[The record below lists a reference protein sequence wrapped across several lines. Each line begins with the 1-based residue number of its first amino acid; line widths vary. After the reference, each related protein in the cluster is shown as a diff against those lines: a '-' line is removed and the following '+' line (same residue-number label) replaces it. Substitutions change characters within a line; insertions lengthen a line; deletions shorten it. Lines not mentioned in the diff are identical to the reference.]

1 MQLIGR
7 VYDFVDFFAS
17 QAGWNWNGNF
27 SHFSTS
33 SSLIAITCSISIA
46 SANGHHISTRCASF
60 HISFQWQQQKRS
72 AEWNFEVKNNYKW
85 KFLSFIR
92 KHLGPSAVL
101 RAYMKIREINFQW
114 NVKERKRCARGNF
127 SLKSPFLR
135 QRWLVR
141 VEWLTIDFSRATCC
155 VSSVG
160 RSSSDGQH
168 IPTYTHRYRHSTTGQ
183 SSQIPQRFSL
193 DVSLFSVLL
202 KTPGKSIH
210 MNIAEESEEEKRNK
224 KKYGKV
230 YLRSLVQFF
239 FAMSVCWLG
248 LNRRI
253 YVVSLDR
260 PIPTKYIYKSYID
273 TQYWWQLAIQDD
285 DKIALFTSIVSFHR
299 DIDIL
304 RHTRAFLDEIWQ
316 KCISTLRRMPKKASI
331 PCKLL
336 SILLQLT

>member
-1 MQLIGR
+1 
-7 VYDFVDFFAS
+7 
-17 QAGWNWNGNF
+17 
-27 SHFSTS
+27 
-33 SSLIAITCSISIA
+33 
-46 SANGHHISTRCASF
+46 
-60 HISFQWQQQKRS
+60 
-72 AEWNFEVKNNYKW
+72 
-85 KFLSFIR
+85 
-92 KHLGPSAVL
+92 
-101 RAYMKIREINFQW
+101 MKIREINFQW

-210 MNIAEESEEEKRNK
+210 MKIAEESEEEKRNK

-239 FAMSVCWLG
+239 FCHERVLAWIKSPHLCCES
-248 LNRRI
+248 R
-253 YVVSLDR
+253 SPHSD
-260 PIPTKYIYKSYID
+260 KIYKKKL
-273 TQYWWQLAIQDD
+273 YWYTILMAIGN
-285 DKIALFTSIVSFHR
+285 S
-299 DIDIL
+299 
-304 RHTRAFLDEIWQ
+304 
-316 KCISTLRRMPKKASI
+316 RRW
-331 PCKLL
+331 
-336 SILLQLT
+336 